1 MIADKKVIKAT
12 FPLLWPFIRAVAS
25 AVRHQSSKKRIRR
38 LLKER
43 NELFVEVGA
52 GDKKGENGWLTI
64 DLTENCDIFW
74 DLRRGL
80 PFPDESLSK
89 IYSSHFLE
97 HLSYKQGQEFLD
109 ECKRVLTPG
118 GTFSI
123 CVPNARIYI
132 EAYVNAHSLDT
143 SRFFGYKQAY
153 NNTTKIDYV
162 NYTAYM
168 DCEHKYMFDE
178 QNLVFVLTSKGFRN
192 VRLRE
197 FDPTLD
203 LEVRQ
208 FESIYA
214 EAEK

>member
-1 MIADKKVIKAT
+1 MMPDKRVIKAN
-12 FPLLWPFIRAVAS
+12 FPLVWPFIRAVAS

-43 NELFVEVGA
+43 NALFVEVGA

-109 ECKRVLTPG
+109 ECKRVLC
-118 GTFSI
+118 I
-123 CVPNARIYI
+123 LI
-132 EAYVNAHSLDT
+132 
-143 SRFFGYKQAY
+143 SRFWPLFMSPFSGLARVSISV
-153 NNTTKIDYV
+153 TLV
-162 NYTAYM
+162 L
-168 DCEHKYMFDE
+168 
-178 QNLVFVLTSKGFRN
+178 NLILYENG
-192 VRLRE
+192 
-197 FDPTLD
+197 TLNHAGRAS
-203 LEVRQ
+203 LG
-208 FESIYA
+208 A
-214 EAEK
+214 AA